1 MAEETSPL
9 RLWAMRG
16 LYLASSMAMILAA
29 LLPLS
34 GLPRSVPPPDFIL
47 ALTLAW
53 LIRRPDQVPL
63 WSVLLVFLLCDVV
76 FLNPPGLN
84 TALVVLATEYIRT
97 HPRMQKEASL
107 PAEVLRVGVIVLAI
121 AIGERI
127 LLAVTL
133 SPAPGLG
140 PSFAQAVLTIAVYPA
155 AILVTRIVFAVRHGR
170 GEPAQGATT

>member
-1 MAEETSPL
+1 MAEVSPV
-9 RLWAMRG
+9 RLWAMRA
-16 LYLASSMAMILAA
+16 LYLGSCLAMILAA

-53 LIRRPDQVPL
+53 MIRRPDQVPL
-63 WSVLLVFLLCDVV
+63 WSIVAVFLLSDVV

-97 HPRMQKEASL
+97 HPRMQKETSL
-107 PAEVLRVGVIVLAI
+107 PSEVFRVGVIVLAI
-121 AIGERI
+121 AIAERV
-127 LLAVTL
+127 LLAATF
-133 SPAPGLG
+133 SPAPTLG
-140 PSFAQAVLTIAVYPA
+140 ASFAQAVLTVAVYPA

-170 GEPAQGATT
+170 AEPGQGATT